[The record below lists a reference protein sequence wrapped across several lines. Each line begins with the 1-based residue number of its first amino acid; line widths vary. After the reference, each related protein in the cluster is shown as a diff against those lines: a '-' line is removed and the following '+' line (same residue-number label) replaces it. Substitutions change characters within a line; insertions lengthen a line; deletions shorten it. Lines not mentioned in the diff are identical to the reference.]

1 MEVYMFKHYIW
12 DFDGTLFN
20 SYPHMVRAFQM
31 ALRDFSIEESSED
44 ILTHMKI
51 SVTAAL
57 EFYKNKYELDDE
69 LRIRYSMY
77 EREGDKSLIVPY
89 PNAAEVC
96 RKICE
101 KGGFNYLYTHRDMA
115 AREYLRQ
122 FGMEECFR
130 DFITS
135 QDPFPAKPAPDAI
148 LYLVDKYNMDKKT
161 VLMIGDRDI
170 DILAGYNAGVEGC
183 LFDPQSFYQ
192 GFEVKYRV
200 HSMGEFEK
208 KFLLTSR

>member
-1 MEVYMFKHYIW
+1 MFKHYIW

-31 ALRDFSIEESSED
+31 ALRDFSIDESQEN
-44 ILTHMKI
+44 ILAQMKI
-51 SVTAAL
+51 SVGAAL
-57 EFYKNKYELDDE
+57 EFYKKKYELDDE
-69 LRIRYSMY
+69 LKKRYSMY
-77 EREGDKSLIVPY
+77 EQGGDNSLVVPY

-101 KGGFNYLYTHRDMA
+101 KGGFNYLYTHRDTRS
-115 AREYLRQ
+115 REYLKR
-122 FGMEECFR
+122 FDMEKYFR
-130 DFITS
+130 DFITGE
-135 QDPFPAKPAPDAI
+135 DPFPSKPAPDAI

-183 LFDPQSFYQ
+183 LFDPQAFYQ
-192 GFEVKYRV
+192 EFKVKYRV
-200 HSMGEFEK
+200 HSMEEFEE
-208 KFLLTSR
+208 KFLRTSS